1 MTPAEIVKE
10 LDELESRLERL
21 RVKYDQYF
29 IGIEKMMPFVQR
41 KDVDRRFAQLH
52 KEQFRNGG
60 LRFRFQTMVQRFTTY
75 QTYWG
80 RIIRQIEEGTYKRD
94 VIRAQRL
101 GRSLDRQAAA
111 GATPEAQPE
120 APTDADSPELEELGD
135 DDVSETTMHASRD
148 IEPEALPDFGSP
160 FRAPTPAPL
169 RAPAPTPAPAQPGPA
184 QPVAPAPRPALSP
197 FAARVPRT
205 DTLNP
210 ASRPLTRPTPAPA
223 PAPAPKPAPIAED
236 PQIRALHQRFVEARR
251 ATGEN
256 TDVQYESIAKQA
268 RENMTRLTQKY
279 QGAEVRMDV
288 SIKDGKAVLK
298 PIVTM
303 PKKT

>member
-1 MTPAEIVKE
+1 MTPAEIVRE
-10 LDELESRLERL
+10 LDELEIRLERL

-29 IGIEKMMPFVQR
+29 IGIEKMLPFVQR
-41 KDVDRRFAQLH
+41 KDVDRRFSQLH

-80 RIIRQIEEGTYKRD
+80 RIIRQIEDGSYKRD

-101 GRSLDRQAAA
+101 GRSLDQRAAA
-111 GATPEAQPE
+111 PDTQPGAAPEATP
-120 APTDADSPELEELGD
+120 DSSDGPELEELGD
-135 DDVSETTMHASRD
+135 DDVSETTMHASRGQQ
-148 IEPEALPDFGSP
+148 PEAFPDYGSAP
-160 FRAPTPAPL
+160 RAPTPAPM
-169 RAPAPTPAPAQPGPA
+169 PA
-184 QPVAPAPRPALSP
+184 
-197 FAARVPRT
+197 RT
-205 DTLNP
+205 I
-210 ASRPLTRPTPAPA
+210 ARPLVRPVPAPA
-223 PAPAPKPAPIAED
+223 PSPAPKPAPVAED

-251 ATGEN
+251 MTGES

-268 RENMTRLTQKY
+268 RETLPRLAQKY
-279 QGAEVRMDV
+279 QGADVRFDV

-303 PKKT
+303 PKKV

>member
-1 MTPAEIVKE
+1 MTPAEIQKE

-21 RVKYDQYF
+21 RIKYDQYF
-29 IGIEKMMPFVQR
+29 IGIEKMLPFVQR

-94 VIRAQRL
+94 LIRAQRL
-101 GRSLDRQAAA
+101 GRTLQQRAAA
-111 GATPEAQPE
+111 PAEEAAPDPMELTDDDLADATPDDPTPAPMPAAQPGARRRDVE
-120 APTDADSPELEELGD
+120 AFPDLGASPL
-135 DDVSETTMHASRD
+135 
-148 IEPEALPDFGSP
+148 
-160 FRAPTPAPL
+160 RAPTPAPVP
-169 RAPAPTPAPAQPGPA
+169 PAGRPALGALGPTIPRGAGSL
-184 QPVAPAPRPALSP
+184 APRPAP
-197 FAARVPRT
+197 AAR
-205 DTLNP
+205 
-210 ASRPLTRPTPAPA
+210 PAPA
-223 PAPAPKPAPIAED
+223 PPPKPAAD
-236 PQIRALHQRFVEARR
+236 DAQLRALHQRFVEARR
-251 ATGEN
+251 MTGES
-256 TDVQYESIAKQA
+256 TDVQYESVARQA
-268 RENMTRLTQKY
+268 RETLPRLAQKY
-279 QGAEVRMDV
+279 QGAEVRLDV

>member
-1 MTPAEIVKE
+1 MTPAEIQKE

-21 RVKYDQYF
+21 RIKYDQYF
-29 IGIEKMMPFVQR
+29 IGIEKMLPFVQR

-94 VIRAQRL
+94 LIRAQRL
-101 GRSLDRQAAA
+101 GRTLDKRPAAQADEAA
-111 GATPEAQPE
+111 PDPM
-120 APTDADSPELEELGD
+120 ELTD
-135 DDVSETTMHASRD
+135 DDLTEATADEPTPRDATIHASRGRAA
-148 IEPEALPDFGSP
+148 ESLPDLGPSAM
-160 FRAPTPAPL
+160 RAPTSAPVPPARPPLGAFGPNVPRAPGSAPL
-169 RAPAPTPAPAQPGPA
+169 RPT
-184 QPVAPAPRPALSP
+184 L
-197 FAARVPRT
+197 AARPG
-205 DTLNP
+205 
-210 ASRPLTRPTPAPA
+210 PAPA
-223 PAPAPKPAPIAED
+223 PAPAPKPAPSAED
-236 PQIRALHQRFVEARR
+236 AQLRALHQRFVEARR
-251 ATGEN
+251 MTGEN
-256 TDVQYESIAKQA
+256 TDVQYESIARQA
-268 RENMTRLTQKY
+268 RETLPRLALKY
-279 QGAEVRMDV
+279 QGAEVRLDV

>member
-1 MTPAEIVKE
+1 VTPAEIQKE

-21 RVKYDQYF
+21 RIKYDQYF
-29 IGIEKMMPFVQR
+29 IGIEKVMPFVQR

-94 VIRAQRL
+94 LIRAQRL
-101 GRSLDRQAAA
+101 GRTLDKPAAA
-111 GATPEAQPE
+111 QADEA
-120 APTDADSPELEELGD
+120 APDPMELSD
-135 DDVSETTMHASRD
+135 DDVTEATADEPAPRDATTHASRGH
-148 IEPEALPDFGSP
+148 EVEAFPDLGASP
-160 FRAPTPAPL
+160 MRAPTPAPVPPPRPPL
-169 RAPAPTPAPAQPGPA
+169 GTLGPGVPRAP
-184 QPVAPAPRPALSP
+184 VSP
-197 FAARVPRT
+197 
-205 DTLNP
+205 
-210 ASRPLTRPTPAPA
+210 PLRSVLATRPGPAPA
-223 PAPAPKPAPIAED
+223 PSPKPAPPAD
-236 PQIRALHQRFVEARR
+236 DAQLRALHQRFVEARR
-251 ATGEN
+251 MTGEN
-256 TDVQYESIAKQA
+256 TDVQYESIARQA
-268 RENMTRLTQKY
+268 RETLPRLAQKY
-279 QGAEVRMDV
+279 QGAEVRLDV

>member
-1 MTPAEIVKE
+1 MTPAEIVRE

-101 GRSLDRQAAA
+101 GRSLDRRETAPDTQP
-111 GATPEAQPE
+111 GATPEPE
-120 APTDADSPELEELGD
+120 VSDGPELEELGD
-135 DDVSETTMHASRD
+135 DDVSETTMHASRGH
-148 IEPEALPDFGSP
+148 EPEAFPDFGSP
-160 FRAPTPAPL
+160 LRAPTPAPIPVAAKPVAPVARPAASPL
-169 RAPAPTPAPAQPGPA
+169 GATIPRSSPLNPVVRPLARPAPAPTPAPAPA
-184 QPVAPAPRPALSP
+184 AVA
-197 FAARVPRT
+197 
-205 DTLNP
+205 
-210 ASRPLTRPTPAPA
+210 
-223 PAPAPKPAPIAED
+223 KPAPVAED
-236 PQIRALHQRFVEARR
+236 PQIRALHQRFLEARKM
-251 ATGEN
+251 TGEN
-256 TDVQYESIAKQA
+256 TDVQYESIARQA

-279 QGAEVRMDV
+279 QGADVRMDV

-303 PKKT
+303 PKKA

>member
-1 MTPAEIVKE
+1 VTPAEIQKE

-21 RVKYDQYF
+21 RIKYDQYF
-29 IGIEKMMPFVQR
+29 IGIEKMVPFVQR

-101 GRSLDRQAAA
+101 GRSLDKRPDAQADEAA
-111 GATPEAQPE
+111 PDPM
-120 APTDADSPELEELGD
+120 ELTD
-135 DDVSETTMHASRD
+135 DDLTEATADEPTPRDATIHSSRGQ
-148 IEPEALPDFGSP
+148 EAESLPDLGPSP
-160 FRAPTPAPL
+160 LRAPTPAPVPPARPPL
-169 RAPAPTPAPAQPGPA
+169 GAFGPNVPRAPASAPL
-184 QPVAPAPRPALSP
+184 RPAL
-197 FAARVPRT
+197 
-205 DTLNP
+205 
-210 ASRPLTRPTPAPA
+210 ASRPGPAPA
-223 PAPAPKPAPIAED
+223 PAPAPKPAPSVED
-236 PQIRALHQRFVEARR
+236 AQLRALHQRFVEARR
-251 ATGEN
+251 MTGES
-256 TDVQYESIAKQA
+256 TDVQYESIARQA
-268 RENMTRLTQKY
+268 REAGQRLAQKY
-279 QGAEVRMDV
+279 QGADVRLDV

>member
-1 MTPAEIVKE
+1 MTPAEILRE
-10 LDELESRLERL
+10 LDELETRLERL

-29 IGIEKMMPFVQR
+29 IGIEKMLPFVQR

-80 RIIRQIEEGTYKRD
+80 RIIRQIEEGSYKRD

-101 GRSLDRQAAA
+101 GRTLDRQAAA
-111 GATPEAQPE
+111 PEAAPGATPDEKV
-120 APTDADSPELEELGD
+120 DASDGPELEELGD
-135 DDVSETTMHASRD
+135 DDLSETTMHASRGQ
-148 IEPEALPDFGSP
+148 ERESFPDFGSP
-160 FRAPTPAPL
+160 LRAPTPAPV
-169 RAPAPTPAPAQPGPA
+169 PAAARS
-184 QPVAPAPRPALSP
+184 VAP
-197 FAARVPRT
+197 VV
-205 DTLNP
+205 
-210 ASRPLTRPTPAPA
+210 RPLARPAPA
-223 PAPAPKPAPIAED
+223 PAPAPKPTPAPVAED

-251 ATGEN
+251 MTGES

-268 RENMTRLTQKY
+268 RETLPRLAQKY
-279 QGAEVRMDV
+279 QGADVRFDV

-303 PKKT
+303 PKKG

>member
-1 MTPAEIVKE
+1 VTPAEIQKE

-21 RVKYDQYF
+21 RIKYDQYF
-29 IGIEKMMPFVQR
+29 IGIEKMLPFVQR

-94 VIRAQRL
+94 LIRAQRL
-101 GRSLDRQAAA
+101 GRTLQQRAAA
-111 GATPEAQPE
+111 TDEAAPDPMELTDDDLADAAADDPTPAPMPVAQPVARRRDVE
-120 APTDADSPELEELGD
+120 AFPDLGASPL
-135 DDVSETTMHASRD
+135 
-148 IEPEALPDFGSP
+148 
-160 FRAPTPAPL
+160 RAPTPAPV
-169 RAPAPTPAPAQPGPA
+169 PAAGRPAFGALGPTVPRGAGSL
-184 QPVAPAPRPALSP
+184 APRPAP
-197 FAARVPRT
+197 AAR
-205 DTLNP
+205 
-210 ASRPLTRPTPAPA
+210 PA
-223 PAPAPKPAPIAED
+223 PAPAPKPAAD
-236 PQIRALHQRFVEARR
+236 DAQLRALHQRFVEARR
-251 ATGEN
+251 MTGES
-256 TDVQYESIAKQA
+256 TDVQYESVARQA
-268 RENMTRLTQKY
+268 RETLPRLVEKY
-279 QGAEVRMDV
+279 QGAEVRLDV

>member
-1 MTPAEIVKE
+1 VTPAEIQKE

-21 RVKYDQYF
+21 RIKYDQYF
-29 IGIEKMMPFVQR
+29 IGIEKVMPFVQR

-94 VIRAQRL
+94 LIRAQRL
-101 GRSLDRQAAA
+101 GRTLEKRPAGQADEAA
-111 GATPEAQPE
+111 PDPM
-120 APTDADSPELEELGD
+120 ELTD
-135 DDVSETTMHASRD
+135 DDLTEATADEPTPRDATTHASRGQE
-148 IEPEALPDFGSP
+148 IEAFPDLGPSP
-160 FRAPTPAPL
+160 MRAPTPAPI
-169 RAPAPTPAPAQPGPA
+169 
-184 QPVAPAPRPALSP
+184 PAPRPSLGTLGPNAPRAPLSP
-197 FAARVPRT
+197 
-205 DTLNP
+205 
-210 ASRPLTRPTPAPA
+210 PLRSALATRPG
-223 PAPAPKPAPIAED
+223 PAPAPKPPPPADDA
-236 PQIRALHQRFVEARR
+236 QLRALHQRFVEARR
-251 ATGEN
+251 MTGEN
-256 TDVQYESIAKQA
+256 TDVQYESIARQA
-268 RENMTRLTQKY
+268 RETLPRLAQKY
-279 QGAEVRMDV
+279 QGAEVRLDV

>member
-1 MTPAEIVKE
+1 VTPAEIQKE

-21 RVKYDQYF
+21 RIKYDQYF
-29 IGIEKMMPFVQR
+29 IGIEKVMPFVQR

-94 VIRAQRL
+94 LIRAQRL
-101 GRSLDRQAAA
+101 GRTLEKRPAAQADEAA
-111 GATPEAQPE
+111 PDPM
-120 APTDADSPELEELGD
+120 ELTD
-135 DDVSETTMHASRD
+135 DDLTEATADEPTPRDATTHASRGH
-148 IEPEALPDFGSP
+148 EVEALPDLGASP
-160 FRAPTPAPL
+160 MRAPTPAPI
-169 RAPAPTPAPAQPGPA
+169 
-184 QPVAPAPRPALSP
+184 PAPRPPLGALGPNAPRAPLSP
-197 FAARVPRT
+197 
-205 DTLNP
+205 
-210 ASRPLTRPTPAPA
+210 PLRSVLATRPG
-223 PAPAPKPAPIAED
+223 PAPAPKPAPPAD
-236 PQIRALHQRFVEARR
+236 DAQLRALHQRFVEARR
-251 ATGEN
+251 MTGEN
-256 TDVQYESIAKQA
+256 TDVQYESIARQA
-268 RENMTRLTQKY
+268 RETLPRLAQKY
-279 QGAEVRMDV
+279 QGAEVRLDV